1 MQPLQFSTEIKIK
14 SATVTLTM
22 FEKPSKDVIK
32 LPHLNLAMKQQNS
45 VAEKECPMEGMCQV
59 NGVVY

>member
-1 MQPLQFSTEIKIK
+1 M